1 MPQLA
6 NLILTDR
13 AATPVAHTFTPLD
26 IKDGVGVVVES
37 TGVPIGERRFSVSLQ
52 KTSSNRYKPSLRL
65 VIPVVQDATVNGVTK
80 PTVVR
85 TAYAD
90 ITFNFDQTSS
100 EQERKDVVGMIQS
113 SLDASKA
120 LVNDTVVKLQGVY

>member
-6 NLILTDR
+6 NLVLTDR
-13 AATPVAHTFTPLD
+13 AATPVNHTFTPLD

-37 TGVPIGERRFSVSLQ
+37 SGVPIGDRRFSVSLT
-52 KTSSNRYKPSLRL
+52 KTSQNRYKPSFRL
-65 VIPVVQDATVNGVTK
+65 TVPVVQEATVNGVTK

-90 ITFNFDQTSS
+90 INLSFDPSS
-100 EQERKDVVGMIQS
+100 TEQERKDVVGMLQS
-113 SLDASKA
+113 SLDSTKW
-120 LVNDTVVKLQGVY
+120 VNDVAIKLQGVY